1 MQIPKSLNKG
11 IAMTNTNVLQP
22 KQQAKALFR
31 ARRDAAFQ
39 QFLCKALGVR
49 SGVAA

>member
-1 MQIPKSLNKG
+1 MIPNYEIKEN
-11 IAMTNTNVLQP
+11 AMTNHSVIPT

-49 SGVAA
+49 IGVAA